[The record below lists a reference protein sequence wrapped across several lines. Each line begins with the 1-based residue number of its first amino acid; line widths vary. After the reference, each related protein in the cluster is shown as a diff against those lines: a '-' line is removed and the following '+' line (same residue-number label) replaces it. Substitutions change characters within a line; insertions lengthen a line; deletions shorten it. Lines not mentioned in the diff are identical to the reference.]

1 MEFLFARFDE
11 ALRQMGLE
19 ARKGQI
25 VDASLVSVPIQRN
38 SREENRQIREGNPP
52 QEWSE
57 TKVRQKDTEARWT
70 VKNGKST
77 FGYKNHIEA
86 DVSCKLIRRYAVTP
100 ASVHDSQV
108 FKELLD
114 PGNTSK
120 DVWADAAYRSA
131 SHLEYLRQEGYRE
144 HIQRKGTS
152 GHPLTGWEKQG
163 NRTRSRTR
171 SRVEHIFAAQKQQA
185 GTLLLRSIGLARAK
199 TRIGLRNLVYN
210 LQRFTYLVTQVYVWA

>member
-1 MEFLFARFDE
+1 
-11 ALRQMGLE
+11 MGLE

-38 SREENRQIREGNPP
+38 SREENRQIREGSPP

-57 TKVRQKDTEARWT
+57 AKARQKDTEARWT

-108 FKELLD
+108 FRELLD

-171 SRVEHIFAAQKQQA
+171 SRVEHIFAARETA
-185 GTLLLRSIGLARAK
+185 GGDPSAAQHRPGPSKGPHRPSQPDLQPPALHLLGDA
-199 TRIGLRNLVYN
+199 GLRMGL
-210 LQRFTYLVTQVYVWA
+210 RGKSGP

>member
-1 MEFLFARFDE
+1 MFK
-11 ALRQMGLE
+11 GTLE
-19 ARKGQI
+19 IRPAA

-38 SREENRQIREGNPP
+38 GREENRQIREGNPP

-57 TKVRQKDTEARWT
+57 AKSRQKDTEARWT

-114 PGNTSK
+114 LGNTSK
-120 DVWADAAYRSA
+120 DVWADSAYRSA
-131 SHLEYLRQEGYRE
+131 GSSSSRMGCFPEPRKPQLHLSVDQ
-144 HIQRKGTS
+144 
-152 GHPLTGWEKQG
+152 
-163 NRTRSRTR
+163 
-171 SRVEHIFAAQKQQA
+171 
-185 GTLLLRSIGLARAK
+185 
-199 TRIGLRNLVYN
+199 
-210 LQRFTYLVTQVYVWA
+210 